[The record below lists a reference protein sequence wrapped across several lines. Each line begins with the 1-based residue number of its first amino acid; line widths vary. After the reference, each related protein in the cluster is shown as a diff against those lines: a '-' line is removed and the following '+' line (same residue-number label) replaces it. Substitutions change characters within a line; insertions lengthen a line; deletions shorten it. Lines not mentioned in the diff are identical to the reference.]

1 MSILSWNCRGA
12 GNTEAVRRLTEMRKK
27 YFPDFLFLSET
38 KQKDPYMLGLQN
50 TLGYN
55 KMFTVPP
62 IGLSGG
68 LAVLWKDCYKVEILS
83 SDKRIIDLK
92 VEFGSVNFFLTCVY
106 GDPVTENRHRVW
118 ERLESIGV
126 ARDNAWVLIGDFN
139 ELLDNSEKLGG
150 PERHESTFWDFRN
163 MVENC
168 KIKEVRSSGNVLSW
182 VGWRNNIWVQCRLDR
197 SFGNDSWF
205 RLFPRSNLE
214 YLDMWPS
221 DHRPI
226 VLSFSL
232 EPEDRGKGRFYFD
245 KRMVGKAGIEEAIAR
260 GWEGDDAQTGCSV
273 MDRLSR
279 CRREL
284 SHWKKRSHFNSLTKI
299 QKLHGDLEK
308 EIAKTFPS
316 ARSMKRLR
324 MELAEAHRE
333 EEKFWRQRSREQWL
347 REGDRNTS
355 YFHNVVKGKKIR
367 NNILMLKDEL
377 GVEHFSE
384 GAKGHLAVEY
394 FKELFMSSN
403 PADLESLFEGFQSR
417 VTSAMNEE
425 LTKEITDEEIKAAAF
440 SVKGSSAPGEDGIIG
455 VFYKNYWH
463 IVGPQVVEE
472 VRSFFSSSTLPA
484 GWNHTQICL
493 LPKITKPESMKDM
506 RPISLCSVQYK
517 IVSKLLSSRLKPI
530 MDEIISDTQGAFVEG
545 RLISDNI
552 VVAHEMVHSLR
563 TKKSIS
569 EQYMAVKTDMSKA
582 YDRVEW
588 NFL

>member
-245 KRMVGKAGIEEAIAR
+245 IRMVGKAGIEEAIAR

-324 MELAEAHRE
+324 MELAEAHKE

-545 RLISDNI
+545 HLISDNI